1 MVYVLNSDGSP
12 LMPCTEAKARHLI
25 ESGKAKVV
33 RRTPFT
39 IRLAFL
45 VEGEVN
51 TESVTLGVD
60 AGSSVIGVSVTTEDR
75 VLLEA
80 EVEIRQDVPQNMEE
94 RRSKRSGRRSRKT
107 RYREQRSD
115 NRRCPEG
122 WLTPTMETK
131 VRTHENV
138 IDKVCSILPVS
149 RIVIESASFD
159 IQKIRDPGIGGE
171 EYQQGEQ
178 LGYENVKAYVRAR
191 DGFRCRS
198 CGSRDHLEVHHIRQ
212 RKDGGSDSPDN
223 LIILCH
229 GCHMAWHEGKKD
241 HHIRQRKDGGSN
253 SPDNLITLC
262 HGCHRAWHEGKKD
275 MVTLSS
281 DPGFKAAT
289 QMSTMRWI
297 LLDRVR
303 KAHPDIPV
311 EGTYGYVTNHE
322 RNSHGLEKRHFID
335 ARVISGNATA
345 RSDGVLWH
353 IVAGRSHNRKIH
365 KDTILEN
372 GVRKANQATRKVAG
386 YGLGDKVRYAGQLC
400 CIHGRRSSGYFD
412 IRRPDGKAGWYK
424 GPCWSTLQASYARRA
439 CEYESYLQGGCGGSS
454 LRTSLMVSPP

>member
-1 MVYVLNSDGSP
+1 MVYVLNNDGSP
-12 LMPCTEAKARHLI
+12 LMPCTEAKARRLI

-33 RRTPFT
+33 RRTPFI

-60 AGSSVIGVSVTTEDR
+60 AGSSVIGVSATTEGR
-75 VLLEA
+75 VLFEA

-107 RYREQRSD
+107 RYREQRSA
-115 NRRCPEG
+115 NRRRPEG

-159 IQKIRDPGIGGE
+159 IQKIRDPEVEGE

-178 LGYENVKAYVRAR
+178 LGYENVKAYVKAR

-198 CGSRDHLEVHHIRQ
+198 CGARDHLEVHHIMQ

-223 LIILCH
+223 LI
-229 GCHMAWHEGKKD
+229 
-241 HHIRQRKDGGSN
+241 
-253 SPDNLITLC
+253 TLC
-262 HGCHRAWHEGKKD
+262 HRCHKAWHEGKKD
-275 MVTLSS
+275 MAALSADS
-281 DPGFKAAT
+281 GFKAAT

-311 EGTYGYVTNHE
+311 EHAYGYVTNHE
-322 RNSHGLEKRHFID
+322 RNSLGLEKRHFID

-345 RSDGVLWH
+345 KSNGVLWH
-353 IVAGRSHNRKIH
+353 VVARRSHNRKIH
-365 KDTILEN
+365 KDTILEK
-372 GVRKANQATRKVAG
+372 GVRKANQAARKVAG
-386 YGLGDKVRYAGQLC
+386 YGLGDKVMYDRQLC
-400 CIHGRRSSGYFD
+400 YIHGRRSSGYFD
-412 IRRPDGKAGWYK
+412 IRRLDGTRVHSGIRYRHLTLVERATTNLIYK
-424 GPCWSTLQASYARRA
+424 EVVEVPPSGRA
-439 CEYESYLQGGCGGSS
+439 
-454 LRTSLMVSPP
+454 

>member
-25 ESGKAKVV
+25 ESRKAKVV
-33 RRTPFT
+33 RRTPFI

-51 TESVTLGVD
+51 TESLTLGVD
-60 AGSSVIGVSVTTEDR
+60 AGSSVIGVSVTTEGR

-80 EVEIRQDVPQNMEE
+80 EAEVRKDVPQNIEE
-94 RRSKRSGRRSRKT
+94 RRSKRRGRRNRKT

-115 NRRCPEG
+115 NRKRPKG

-131 VRTHENV
+131 VRAHENV
-138 IDKVCSILPVS
+138 IGKVCSILPVS

-159 IQKIRDPGIGGE
+159 IQKIRDPEVEGE
-171 EYQQGEQ
+171 QYQQGEQ

-198 CGSRDHLEVHHIRQ
+198 CGSRDHLEVHHI
-212 RKDGGSDSPDN
+212 S
-223 LIILCH
+223 
-229 GCHMAWHEGKKD
+229 
-241 HHIRQRKDGGSN
+241 QRKDGGSN

-262 HGCHRAWHEGKKD
+262 HGCHRGWHEGKKD
-275 MVTLSS
+275 MVTLSEY
-281 DPGFKAAT
+281 PGFKAAT
-289 QMSTMRWI
+289 EMSTMRWI

-303 KAHPDIPV
+303 KAYPGIPV
-311 EGTYGYVTNHE
+311 EEAYGYVTNHE
-322 RNSHGLEKRHFID
+322 RKSHGLEKRHFID

-345 RSDGVLWH
+345 RSDGILWH
-353 IVAGRSHNRKIH
+353 AVARRSHNRKIH
-365 KDTILEN
+365 KDTILKK
-372 GVRKANQATRKVAG
+372 GVRKANQAARKVAG
-386 YGLGDKVRYAGQLC
+386 YGLGDNVMYAGQLC

-412 IRRPDGKAGWYK
+412 IRRLDGIRVHAGIHYRHLTLVERANTNLIYK
-424 GPCWSTLQASYARRA
+424 
-439 CEYESYLQGGCGGSS
+439 EVVE
-454 LRTSLMVSPP
+454 VSPSGRA

>member
-25 ESGKAKVV
+25 EGGKAKVV
-33 RRTPFT
+33 RRTPFI
-39 IRLAFL
+39 IRLTFL

-60 AGSSVIGVSVTTEDR
+60 AGSSVIGVSATTEGR
-75 VLLEA
+75 VLFEA

-107 RYREQRSD
+107 RYREARFD
-115 NRRCPEG
+115 NRRRPKG

-159 IQKIRDPGIGGE
+159 IQKIRNPGIEGE
-171 EYQQGEQ
+171 EYQHGEQ
-178 LGYENVKAYVRAR
+178 LGYENVKAYVKAR

-223 LIILCH
+223 LI
-229 GCHMAWHEGKKD
+229 
-241 HHIRQRKDGGSN
+241 
-253 SPDNLITLC
+253 TLC

-275 MVTLSS
+275 RVTLSS

-311 EGTYGYVTNHE
+311 EHTYGYITNHV
-322 RNSHGLEKRHFID
+322 RISHGLEKRHFID

-353 IVAGRSHNRKIH
+353 VVARRSHNRKIH
-365 KDTILEN
+365 KDTILKK

-386 YGLGDKVRYAGQLC
+386 FGLNDKVMYAGQLC
-400 CIHGRRSSGYFD
+400 YIHGRRSSGYFD
-412 IRRPDGKAGWYK
+412 IRRLDGTRVHAGIHYRHLTLVERANTNLIYK
-424 GPCWSTLQASYARRA
+424 ELVEVPPSGQA
-439 CEYESYLQGGCGGSS
+439 
-454 LRTSLMVSPP
+454 

>member
-1 MVYVLNSDGSP
+1 MKVFVLSKEGRP
-12 LMPCTEAKARHLI
+12 LMPTTPCRARHLV
-25 ESGKAKVV
+25 KAGEAVV
-33 RRTPFT
+33 AKASPFT
-39 IRLAFL
+39 IRMAIETTME
-45 VEGEVN
+45 VEP
-51 TESVTLGVD
+51 VTLGVD
-60 AGSSVIGVSVTTEDR
+60 AGSKHVGLSAST
-75 VLLEA
+75 EA
-80 EVEIRQDVPQNMEE
+80 EELFRAEVTLRDDIPRLMTARRQS
-94 RRSKRSGRRSRKT
+94 RRTRRSRL
-107 RYREQRSD
+107 RYRPARFD
-115 NRRCPEG
+115 NRRRPKG

-159 IQKIRDPGIGGE
+159 IQKIRDPGIEGE
-171 EYQQGEQ
+171 EYKQGEQ

-198 CGSRDHLEVHHIRQ
+198 CGARDHLEVHHIRQ

-223 LIILCH
+223 LITLCH
-229 GCHMAWHEGKKD
+229 GCHM
-241 HHIRQRKDGGSN
+241 
-253 SPDNLITLC
+253 
-262 HGCHRAWHEGKKD
+262 AWHEGKKD

-311 EGTYGYVTNHE
+311 EHTYGYITNHE
-322 RNSHGLEKRHFID
+322 RNSLGLEKRHFID

-345 RSDGVLWH
+345 KGGGVLWH
-353 IVAGRSHNRKIH
+353 IVARRSHNRKIH
-365 KDTILEN
+365 KDTILKN
-372 GVRKANQATRKVAG
+372 GVRKANQAARKVAG
-386 YGLGDKVRYAGQLC
+386 YGLGDKVMYAGQLC

-412 IRRPDGKAGWYK
+412 IRRMDGTRVHAGIHYRHLTLVERANTNLIYK
-424 GPCWSTLQASYARRA
+424 EVVEVPPSGRA
-439 CEYESYLQGGCGGSS
+439 
-454 LRTSLMVSPP
+454 

>member
-39 IRLAFL
+39 IRLKFL

-51 TESVTLGVD
+51 TEGVALGVD

-80 EVEIRQDVPQNMEE
+80 EVEVRNDVPQNMEE

-107 RYREQRSD
+107 RYREARFD
-115 NRRCPEG
+115 NRRRPEG

-138 IDKVCSILPVS
+138 IDKVCAILPVS

-159 IQKIRDPGIGGE
+159 IQKIRDPGIEGE

-178 LGYENVKAYVRAR
+178 LGYENVKAYVKAR

-223 LIILCH
+223 LITLCH
-229 GCHMAWHEGKKD
+229 GCHMAWHD
-241 HHIRQRKDGGSN
+241 
-253 SPDNLITLC
+253 
-262 HGCHRAWHEGKKD
+262 GKKD
-275 MVTLSS
+275 MVALSS

-297 LLDRVR
+297 LLDKVR

-311 EGTYGYVTNHE
+311 EETYGYVTNHE

-345 RSDGVLWH
+345 KGDGILWH
-353 IVAGRSHNRKIH
+353 VVAGRSHNRKIH
-365 KDTILEN
+365 KDTILKK
-372 GVRKANQATRKVAG
+372 GVRKANQAARKVAG

-400 CIHGRRSSGYFD
+400 YIHGRRSSGYFD
-412 IRRPDGKAGWYK
+412 IRRLDGTRVHAGVHYRHLTLVERANTNLIYK
-424 GPCWSTLQASYARRA
+424 ELVEVPPSGRA
-439 CEYESYLQGGCGGSS
+439 
-454 LRTSLMVSPP
+454 

>member
-25 ESGKAKVV
+25 ESGEAKVV
-33 RRTPFT
+33 RRTPFI

-60 AGSSVIGVSVTTEDR
+60 AGSSVIGVSVTTEGR
-75 VLLEA
+75 VLFEA
-80 EVEIRQDVPQNMEE
+80 EVEVRNDVPQNMEE

-107 RYREQRSD
+107 RYREARFD
-115 NRRCPEG
+115 NRRRPKG

-159 IQKIRDPGIGGE
+159 IQKIMNPGIEGE

-178 LGYENVKAYVRAR
+178 LGYENVKAYVKAR

-198 CGSRDHLEVHHIRQ
+198 CGTKDHLEVHHIRQ

-223 LIILCH
+223 LITLCH
-229 GCHMAWHEGKKD
+229 GCHMAWHVGKKD
-241 HHIRQRKDGGSN
+241 R
-253 SPDNLITLC
+253 
-262 HGCHRAWHEGKKD
+262 
-275 MVTLSS
+275 VTLSA

-289 QMSTMRWI
+289 QMSTMRRFV
-297 LLDRVR
+297 LVRVR

-311 EGTYGYVTNHE
+311 EQTYGYVTNHV
-322 RNSHGLEKRHFID
+322 RKSHGLEKRHFID

-345 RSDGVLWH
+345 KGGGVLWH
-353 IVAGRSHNRKIH
+353 IVARRSHNRKIH

-372 GVRKANQATRKVAG
+372 GVRKANQAARKVAG
-386 YGLGDKVRYAGQLC
+386 YGLNDKVMYAGQLC

-412 IRRPDGKAGWYK
+412 IRRLDGTRVHAGIHYRHLTLVERANTNLIYK
-424 GPCWSTLQASYARRA
+424 ELVEVPPSGQA
-439 CEYESYLQGGCGGSS
+439 
-454 LRTSLMVSPP
+454 

>member
-12 LMPCTEAKARHLI
+12 LMPCTEAKARHMI
-25 ESGKAKVV
+25 ESGKANVV
-33 RRTPFT
+33 RRTPFI
-39 IRLAFL
+39 IRLTFL
-45 VEGEVN
+45 VEGELN
-51 TESVTLGVD
+51 TEAVTLGVD
-60 AGSSVIGVSVTTEDR
+60 AGSSVIGVSATTEGR
-75 VLLEA
+75 VLFEA

-107 RYREQRSD
+107 RYREQRSA
-115 NRRCPEG
+115 NRRRPEG

-138 IDKVCSILPVS
+138 IDKVCAILPVS

-159 IQKIRDPGIGGE
+159 IQKIRDPEVEGE
-171 EYQQGEQ
+171 EYQHGEQ
-178 LGYENVKAYVRAR
+178 LGYENVKAYVKAR

-198 CGSRDHLEVHHIRQ
+198 CGSRDHLEVHLIRQ

-223 LIILCH
+223 LI
-229 GCHMAWHEGKKD
+229 
-241 HHIRQRKDGGSN
+241 
-253 SPDNLITLC
+253 TLC
-262 HGCHRAWHEGKKD
+262 HECHRAWHEGKKD
-275 MVTLSS
+275 RVTLSE

-311 EGTYGYVTNHE
+311 EHAYGYVTNHV

-345 RSDGVLWH
+345 SSDGVLWH
-353 IVAGRSHNRKIH
+353 IVARRSHNRKIH
-365 KDTILEN
+365 KDTILKK
-372 GVRKANQATRKVAG
+372 GVRKANQAARKVAG
-386 YGLGDKVRYAGQLC
+386 YGLNDKVMYAGQLC
-400 CIHGRRSSGYFD
+400 YIHGRRSSGYFD
-412 IRRPDGKAGWYK
+412 IRRLDGTRVHAGIHYRHLTLVERANTNLIYK
-424 GPCWSTLQASYARRA
+424 EVVEVPPSGQA
-439 CEYESYLQGGCGGSS
+439 
-454 LRTSLMVSPP
+454 

>member
-25 ESGKAKVV
+25 EGGKAKVV
-33 RRTPFT
+33 RRTPFI

-45 VEGEVN
+45 N

-60 AGSSVIGVSVTTEDR
+60 AGSSVIGVSATTEGR
-75 VLLEA
+75 VLFEA

-115 NRRCPEG
+115 NRRRPEG

-159 IQKIRDPGIGGE
+159 IQKIMNPGIEGE

-198 CGSRDHLEVHHIRQ
+198 CGTRDHLEVHHIRQ
-212 RKDGGSDSPDN
+212 RKDGGS
-223 LIILCH
+223 
-229 GCHMAWHEGKKD
+229 
-241 HHIRQRKDGGSN
+241 N
-253 SPDNLITLC
+253 SPDNLVTLC

-275 MVTLSS
+275 MVTLSEDS
-281 DPGFKAAT
+281 GFRAAS

-311 EGTYGYVTNHE
+311 EQTYGYVTNHE
-322 RNSHGLEKRHFID
+322 RNSLGLEKRHFID

-345 RSDGVLWH
+345 SSDGVLWH
-353 IVAGRSHNRKIH
+353 VVARRSHNRKIH
-365 KDTILEN
+365 KDTILKN
-372 GVRKANQATRKVAG
+372 GVRKANQAARKVAG
-386 YGLGDKVRYAGQLC
+386 FGLNDKVMYAGQLC
-400 CIHGRRSSGYFD
+400 YIHGRRSSGYFD
-412 IRRPDGKAGWYK
+412 IRRPDGTRVHAGIHYRHLTLVERANTNLIYK
-424 GPCWSTLQASYARRA
+424 GVVEVPPSGRA
-439 CEYESYLQGGCGGSS
+439 
-454 LRTSLMVSPP
+454 

>member
-25 ESGKAKVV
+25 EGGKAKVV
-33 RRTPFT
+33 RRTPFI
-39 IRLAFL
+39 IRLTFL

-51 TESVTLGVD
+51 TEAATLGVD
-60 AGSSVIGVSVTTEDR
+60 AGSSTIGISVTTESK
-75 VLLEA
+75 VLMEA
-80 EVEIRQDVPQNMEE
+80 EVEVRNDVPQNMEE
-94 RRSKRSGRRSRKT
+94 RRSKRRARRNRKT

-115 NRRCPEG
+115 NRRRPKG

-149 RIVIESASFD
+149 RIVIETASFD
-159 IQKIRDPGIGGE
+159 IQKIRDPEVEGE

-178 LGYENVKAYVRAR
+178 FGYENVKAYVKAR

-198 CGSRDHLEVHHIRQ
+198 CGARDHLEVHHIRQ

-223 LIILCH
+223 LV
-229 GCHMAWHEGKKD
+229 
-241 HHIRQRKDGGSN
+241 
-253 SPDNLITLC
+253 TLC

-311 EGTYGYVTNHE
+311 EHAYGYVTNHV
-322 RNSHGLEKRHFID
+322 RNSLGLEKRHFID

-345 RSDGVLWH
+345 RSGGVLWH
-353 IVAGRSHNRKIH
+353 VVARRSHNRKIH
-365 KDTILEN
+365 KDTILEK
-372 GVRKANQATRKVAG
+372 GVRKVNQAARKVAG
-386 YGLGDKVRYAGQLC
+386 YGLGDTVMYAGQLC
-400 CIHGRRSSGYFD
+400 YIHGRRSSGYFD
-412 IRRPDGKAGWYK
+412 IRRLDGTRVHAGIHYRHLTLVERANTNLIYK
-424 GPCWSTLQASYARRA
+424 EVMEVPSSGRA
-439 CEYESYLQGGCGGSS
+439 
-454 LRTSLMVSPP
+454 